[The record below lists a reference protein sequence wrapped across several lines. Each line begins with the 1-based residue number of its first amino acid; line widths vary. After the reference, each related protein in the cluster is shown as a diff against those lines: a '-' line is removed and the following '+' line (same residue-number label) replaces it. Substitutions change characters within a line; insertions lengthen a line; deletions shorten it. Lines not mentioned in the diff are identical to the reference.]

1 MDCINL
7 LELFEE
13 DCALRNITSSKA
25 YRLYSLH
32 LALFL
37 EKRGKDVL
45 NIDREDLKAYLVYL
59 KKERNVKFATIE
71 RNFTVLNSFY
81 TFLVEENYTQNNPI
95 PSFRK
100 RYLRQYKSDNGSE
113 ARQIISIE
121 DASKLVHSI
130 LSSRD
135 RAIAVLLFKT
145 GMRCG
150 ELRRLDIEDI
160 DLDAGT
166 IQLKPTPKRS
176 NRTLFLDSEAISVL
190 RRWLDARKTMNKTE
204 TSALFIGRG
213 STRLC
218 ARQIKKIIADY
229 AARIGLHD
237 PESEHL
243 EDRFTPHCC
252 RHWFTT
258 HLIRAGMPR
267 DFVKELR
274 GDIRHEAID
283 IYNHIDKKELRESY
297 LAHIPQ
303 LGI

>member
-1 MDCINL
+1 VDCITL
-7 LELFEE
+7 FELFEE

-25 YRLYSLH
+25 YRLYCQD
-32 LALFL
+32 LAAFL
-37 EKRGKDVL
+37 EKRGRDVQS
-45 NIDREDLKAYLVYL
+45 IDKVDLKAYLVYL
-59 KKERNVKFATIE
+59 KTERKVKLATIE
-71 RNFTVLNSFY
+71 RIFTVLNTFY
-81 TFLVEENYTQNNPI
+81 TFLVEENYVQKNPI

-100 RYLRQYKSDNGSE
+100 RYLRQYKSDNEAE

-121 DASKLVHSI
+121 DAAKLVHSI

-135 RAIAVLLFKT
+135 RAIAILLFKT

-150 ELRRLDIEDI
+150 ELRRLDVEDI

-190 RRWLDARKTMNKTE
+190 RRWLDARKTMNKKG

-229 AARIGLHD
+229 AARIGLHNA
-237 PESEHL
+237 ESDHL

-258 HLIRAGMPR
+258 HLIRSGMPR

-274 GDIRHEAID
+274 GDSRHEAID